1 MYYIGDWTYILM
13 IPVIIF
19 TIWAQSSV
27 NSAYRKYSQVSLR
40 SGITGAE
47 AARRI
52 MQANGISCSI
62 EAIPGQLTDHY
73 DPTQQVLRLSEGVA
87 YGDSVA
93 SVAVAAHEVGHAIQ
107 HAEGYAPIKVRNTI
121 VPVVNFSSKLAWPL
135 IIIGLIL
142 AASQNALGGT
152 LFSAGIVLF
161 AAVVVFHAV
170 TLPVELNASSR
181 ALDQIVDLGIVSM
194 DEKKGAKKVL
204 KAAAMTYLAALA
216 AALMNLIRL
225 LIIRGG
231 DE

>member
-1 MYYIGDWTYILM
+1 MYLGDWTIILL
-13 IPVIIF
+13 IPVAIF
-19 TIWAQSSV
+19 TMWAQAKVS
-27 NSAYRKYSQVSLR
+27 SAYRRYSDVRVR

-52 MQANGISCSI
+52 MNANGINCSI
-62 EAIPGQLTDHY
+62 EQIPGELTDHY
-73 DPTQQVLRLSEGVA
+73 DPTQQVLRLSAGVA
-87 YGDSVA
+87 HGDSIA

-107 HAEGYAPIKVRNTI
+107 HAEGYTPIKVRNSI

-135 IIIGLIL
+135 IMIGLIL
-142 AASQNALGGT
+142 GCTTGGPGGI
-152 LFSAGIVLF
+152 LFDIGILMF
-161 AAVVVFHAV
+161 AAVVLFHAV

-181 ALDQIVDLGIVSM
+181 ALDQIVDLGIVSV
-194 DEKKGAKKVL
+194 DERKGAKKVL